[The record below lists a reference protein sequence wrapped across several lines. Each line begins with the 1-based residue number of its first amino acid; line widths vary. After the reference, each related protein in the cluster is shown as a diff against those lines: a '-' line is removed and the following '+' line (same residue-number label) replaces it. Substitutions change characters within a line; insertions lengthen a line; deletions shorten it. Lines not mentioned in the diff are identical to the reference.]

1 MNIRRTFG
9 TFPFVLAISLLAIA
23 ASGFA
28 VIASNTALAQQQHFT
43 AKLSGTNE
51 VPSLTSKASGIATF
65 DLNAAGT
72 QMKYTLNVTNIDK
85 VIAAHIHMGKST
97 VNGPIAVNLFIP
109 SGPTGKV
116 SGTLAQSSINST
128 SLIGPLKGKQ
138 MPDLIKL
145 INTGNAYVN
154 VHTSQNPPGE
164 VRGQVSSGSAT
175 SAATLASTSTSLSAP
190 ISSSPRY

>member
-97 VNGPIAVNLFIP
+97 VNGPIVVNLFIP

-128 SLIGPLKGKQ
+128 GLIGPLKGKQ
-138 MPDLIKL
+138 MPDLISLMK
-145 INTGNAYVN
+145 NGQAYV
-154 VHTSQNPPGE
+154 
-164 VRGQVSSGSAT
+164 
-175 SAATLASTSTSLSAP
+175 TSTLLKIRP
-190 ISSSPRY
+190 EKFGER

>member
-9 TFPFVLAISLLAIA
+9 TFPFVVAISLLAIA
-23 ASGFA
+23 SSGF
-28 VIASNTALAQQQHFT
+28 VVVASNTAFAQQQHFS

-51 VPSLTSKASGIATF
+51 VPPLTSKSSGIATF

-85 VIAAHIHMGKST
+85 VIAAHIHKGSST
-97 VNGPIAVNLFIP
+97 VNGPIVVNLFIP

-116 SGTLAQSSINST
+116 NGTLAQSSINST
-128 SLIGPLKGKQ
+128 SLIGPLQGKQ

-145 INTGNAYVN
+145 INSGNAYVN

-164 VRGQVSSGSAT
+164 VRGQISSGSAT
-175 SAATLASTSTSLSAP
+175 SAVTTSGATSTSTPAASTP
-190 ISSSPRY
+190 KY